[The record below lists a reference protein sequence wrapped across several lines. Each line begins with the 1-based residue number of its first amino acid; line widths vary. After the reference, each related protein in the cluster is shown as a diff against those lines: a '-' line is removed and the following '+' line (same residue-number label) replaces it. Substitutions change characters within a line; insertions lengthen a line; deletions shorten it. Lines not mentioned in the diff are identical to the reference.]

1 MTRFG
6 NEPLLRA
13 LTHTLGEGS
22 TLYGSHPKRHLG
34 GTPVLL
40 MNRMNNSTHA
50 LFDLIMSMNSAVHRL
65 FMSMPLAHAV
75 RCARFGSS
83 SLSAWQ
89 RRYLRG
95 TWARSRLSTRP
106 RGQGCCDVT
115 YTTTLTASTARA
127 ADVCAAAAAAEGAR
141 SGGAAA
147 GAAAAVVAAPAVGAP
162 AAARPAVALAAAR
175 AAVKLSGVH
184 AWRPAGR
191 PSRLGRL
198 LGMLPQL

>member
-65 FMSMPLAHAV
+65 FMSMNSQDHLIIHV
-75 RCARFGSS
+75 GD
-83 SLSAWQ
+83 
-89 RRYLRG
+89 G
-95 TWARSRLSTRP
+95 HRSTN
-106 RGQGCCDVT
+106 
-115 YTTTLTASTARA
+115 TLHGWH
-127 ADVCAAAAAAEGAR
+127 E
-141 SGGAAA
+141 
-147 GAAAAVVAAPAVGAP
+147 
-162 AAARPAVALAAAR
+162 
-175 AAVKLSGVH
+175 
-184 AWRPAGR
+184 
-191 PSRLGRL
+191 
-198 LGMLPQL
+198 Q